1 MSYRF
6 IEEMFKRKPSIEE
19 ELEKVSGAIFD
30 KIAPILED
38 TTLKR
43 LEPRI
48 NVIVEQLAEWGIFN
62 PISDSANYVYSI
74 YKDLSIE
81 VHVFPDRIDIGR
93 RLLQGKDLFEVTVVL
108 EELNKFLKTLHEVM
122 DIGVIIELNI
132 LNDWIKGF
140 EEVKCKLRK
149 RLPVIKDLELNCS
162 YLKLENLVK
171 K

>member
-1 MSYRF
+1 MPNPEFQKKYIRTPSF
-6 IEEMFKRKPSIEE
+6 SLIVNQLIEW
-19 ELEKVSGAIFD
+19 
-30 KIAPILED
+30 KIIDFSNAYQ
-38 TTLKR
+38 
-43 LEPRI
+43 
-48 NVIVEQLAEWGIFN
+48 IV
-62 PISDSANYVYSI
+62 
-74 YKDLSIE
+74 YKGLYNKLSKD
-81 VHVFPDRIDIGR
+81 VHVAPDRTDIGR